1 MGTRCCWRH
10 AGPANPMDGF
20 ESHSLHHIAA
30 VAEWNRREFPKL
42 VDAGSNPAGSLE
54 RARVAQ
60 GQSDTRGEGLM
71 RVQISSRAPGMGR
84 RQKAEGGRQKG
95 KVPDGKACLIEN

>member
-1 MGTRCCWRH
+1 
-10 AGPANPMDGF
+10 MDGF

-71 RVQISSRAPGMGR
+71 RVQISSRAPGPRGKEERRRQKTEGR
-84 RQKAEGGRQKG
+84 RRKAEGGRQKG
-95 KVPDGKACLIEN
+95 EVPDDKACLIEN